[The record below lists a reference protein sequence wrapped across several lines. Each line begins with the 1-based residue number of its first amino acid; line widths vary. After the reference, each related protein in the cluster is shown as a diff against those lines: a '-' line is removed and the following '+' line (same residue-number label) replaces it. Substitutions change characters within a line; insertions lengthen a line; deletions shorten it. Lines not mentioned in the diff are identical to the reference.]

1 MPLPNI
7 TDDKENAIKALVSS
21 AQVLET
27 ILIII
32 SNKHP
37 EVFKEIFLEDESIWP
52 HMQLSVDIIKE
63 WADYLEMR

>member
-32 SNKHP
+32 SNRYPK
-37 EVFKEIFLEDESIWP
+37 VFKEILLEDKSILP

>member
-7 TDDKENAIKALVSS
+7 ADDKENAIKALVSS

-27 ILIII
+27 ILMII
-32 SNKHP
+32 SNRYPK
-37 EVFKEIFLEDESIWP
+37 VFKEILLEDKSILP